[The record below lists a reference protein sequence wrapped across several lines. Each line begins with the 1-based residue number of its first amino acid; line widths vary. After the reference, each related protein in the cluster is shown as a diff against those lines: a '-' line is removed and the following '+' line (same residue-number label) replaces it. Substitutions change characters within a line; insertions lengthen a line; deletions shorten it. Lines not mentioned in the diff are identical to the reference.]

1 MGRPARRAGRGR
13 VLSGRK
19 HDSRSD
25 EDDVR
30 VRPSRRGSRPRT
42 RTRPTHDDAV
52 PGLVVAVDRG
62 RMTVRVDGPDGAP
75 VDVTSMRARELG
87 KHGVVVGDRVRLVGD
102 TSGRTDS
109 LARIVTIEKRT
120 TSLRRTADD
129 TDPTERIVV
138 ANADLL
144 VIVTAVTDPEPALG
158 FLDRCLV
165 AAYAGGLEP
174 LLCLTKTDL
183 GSPQPLLDRYAG
195 LGLDAVAISREAP
208 LDPLI
213 DRLRDRMSVFV
224 GQSGVGKSTLVN
236 RLVPDAFR
244 ATGDV
249 SKIGKGRHTSS
260 SVVLFDLPGGG
271 TVIDT
276 PGIRS
281 FGLAHVTADD
291 VLAAFDEIAE
301 AAVDCPPGCGHT
313 ADDPECAL
321 DAWAAAGPPARREQL
336 AGLRVLLGAVGQVG
350 PGY

>member
-1 MGRPARRAGRGR
+1 
-13 VLSGRK
+13 
-19 HDSRSD
+19 
-25 EDDVR
+25 
-30 VRPSRRGSRPRT
+30 
-42 RTRPTHDDAV
+42 
-52 PGLVVAVDRG
+52 
-62 RMTVRVDGPDGAP
+62 MTVRVDGPEGP
-75 VDVTSMRARELG
+75 VDVTAMRARELG
-87 KHGVVVGDRVRLVGD
+87 RHGVVVGDRVRVVGD
-102 TSGRTDS
+102 TSGRPDT
-109 LARIVTIEKRT
+109 LARIVVIEERT

-129 TDPTERIVV
+129 TDPTERVVV

-144 VIVTAVTDPEPALG
+144 VIVTAVTDPEPAYG

-183 GSPQPLLDRYAG
+183 ASPQPLLDRYAG
-195 LGLDAVAISREAP
+195 LGLEAVPMSRELP
-208 LDPLI
+208 LEELLGRI
-213 DRLRDRMSVFV
+213 RDRMSVFV

-260 SVVLFDLPGGG
+260 SAVLFDLPGGG

-291 VLAAFDEIAE
+291 VLSAFDEIAE
-301 AAVDCPPGCGHT
+301 AATDCPPGCGHT
-313 ADDPECAL
+313 AEDPDCAL
-321 DAWAAAGPPARREQL
+321 DAWAAAGPPARQEQL
-336 AGLRVLLGAVGQVG
+336 VALRVLLAAVGQVG

>member
-1 MGRPARRAGRGR
+1 M
-13 VLSGRK
+13 
-19 HDSRSD
+19 DSRSD

-30 VRPSRRGSRPRT
+30 VRASRHGSRPRT
-42 RTRPTHDDAV
+42 RTRPAHDEAV
-52 PGLVVAVDRG
+52 PGLVIAVDRG
-62 RMTVRVDGPDGAP
+62 RMTVRVEGPDGGP
-75 VDVTSMRARELG
+75 VDVTTMRARELG
-87 KHGVVVGDRVRLVGD
+87 KHGVVVGDRVRVVGD
-102 TSGRTDS
+102 TTGRTDS
-109 LARIVTIEKRT
+109 LARIVTIADRV

-144 VIVTAVTDPEPALG
+144 VVVTSVADPDPALG

-165 AAYAGGLEP
+165 AAYAGGLAP

-183 GSPQPLLDRYAG
+183 ASPQPLLDRYAG
-195 LGLDAVAISREAP
+195 LEVQAVPMSREAS
-208 LDPLI
+208 LDDLLEH
-213 DRLRDRMSVFV
+213 LRDRMSVLV

-260 SVVLFDLPGGG
+260 SVVLLDLPGGG

-281 FGLAHVTADD
+281 LGLAHVTPAD
-291 VLAAFDEIAE
+291 VLAAFDDLAE
-301 AAVDCPPGCGHT
+301 AAVDCPPLCGHT
-313 ADDPECAL
+313 AEDPGCAL
-321 DAWAAAGPPARREQL
+321 DAWAADGPPARRERL
-336 AGLRVLLGAVGQVG
+336 ASFRRLIAAVGQLG
-350 PGY
+350 PGH

>member
-1 MGRPARRAGRGR
+1 
-13 VLSGRK
+13 
-19 HDSRSD
+19 
-25 EDDVR
+25 
-30 VRPSRRGSRPRT
+30 
-42 RTRPTHDDAV
+42 
-52 PGLVVAVDRG
+52 VVAVDRG
-62 RMTVRVDGPDGAP
+62 RMTVRVEGPDGGA
-75 VDVTSMRARELG
+75 VDVTAMRARELG
-87 KHGVVVGDRVRLVGD
+87 KHGVVVGDQVRIVGD
-102 TSGRTDS
+102 TSGRTDT
-109 LARIVTIEKRT
+109 LARIVTIEERT

-195 LGLDAVAISREAP
+195 LGVEAVPISRETP
-208 LDPLI
+208 LDALV
-213 DRLRDRMSVFV
+213 DRLVWRTSVLV

-260 SVVLFDLPGGG
+260 SVVLFDLPEGG

-291 VLAAFDEIAE
+291 VLAAFDDLAE

-313 ADDPECAL
+313 AADPECAL
-321 DAWAAAGPPARREQL
+321 DAWADAGPPARRERL
-336 AGLRVLLGAVGQVG
+336 TSLRTLLDAVGQLG

>member
-1 MGRPARRAGRGR
+1 MGADAGDRTLSPRR
-13 VLSGRK
+13 

-42 RTRPTHDDAV
+42 RTRPAHADAL
-52 PGLVVAVDRG
+52 PGLVIAVDRG
-62 RMTVRVDGPDGAP
+62 RMTVRVEDPGAGQ
-75 VDVTSMRARELG
+75 VELTAMRARELG
-87 KHGVVVGDRVRLVGD
+87 KHGVVVGDQVRVVGD

-109 LARIVTIEKRT
+109 LARIVAIEERT

-129 TDPTERIVV
+129 TDPTERVVV
-138 ANADLL
+138 ANADQL

-183 GSPQPLLDRYAG
+183 ASPQPLLDRYAG
-195 LGLDAVAISREAP
+195 LGVDAVPMSREAP
-208 LDPLI
+208 LDPLL
-213 DRLRDRMSVFV
+213 DRLAGRMSVLV

-244 ATGDV
+244 ATGEV
-249 SKIGKGRHTSS
+249 TKAGKGRHTSS
-260 SVVLFDLPGGG
+260 SAVLLDLPGGG

-281 FGLAHVTADD
+281 FGLAHVTAED
-291 VLAAFDEIAE
+291 VVAAFDDVAE
-301 AAVDCPPGCGHT
+301 AALDCPPGCGHT
-313 ADDPECAL
+313 AADPDCAL
-321 DAWAAAGPPARREQL
+321 DAWAEAGPPARGERL
-336 AGLRVLLGAVGQVG
+336 ASLRRLLDAVGQLG

>member
-1 MGRPARRAGRGR
+1 
-13 VLSGRK
+13 
-19 HDSRSD
+19 
-25 EDDVR
+25 
-30 VRPSRRGSRPRT
+30 
-42 RTRPTHDDAV
+42 
-52 PGLVVAVDRG
+52 VAVDRG
-62 RMTVRVDGPDGAP
+62 RMTVRIEGPDASP

-102 TSGRTDS
+102 TSGRPDT
-109 LARIVTIEKRT
+109 LARIVTIEERT

-138 ANADLL
+138 ANADQL

-165 AAYAGGLEP
+165 AAFAGGLEP

-195 LGLDAVAISREAP
+195 LSLDAVAISREAP
-208 LDPLI
+208 LNGLV
-213 DRLRDRMSVFV
+213 DRLEARMSVFV

-260 SVVLFDLPGGG
+260 SVVLFDLPQGG

-291 VLAAFDEIAE
+291 VLAAFPDMAE
-301 AAVDCPPGCGHT
+301 AAEECPPLCGHT
-313 ADDPECAL
+313 DADPECAL
-321 DAWAAAGPPARREQL
+321 DAWAAEGPPARKQQL

>member
-1 MGRPARRAGRGR
+1 M
-13 VLSGRK
+13 SGRK
-19 HDSRSD
+19 MDRRSD

-30 VRPSRRGSRPRT
+30 VRPTRHGSRPRT
-42 RTRPTHDDAV
+42 RTRPAHDEAV

-62 RMTVRVDGPDGAP
+62 RMTVRTTTPDGAQ
-75 VDVTSMRARELG
+75 VEVTAMRARELG

-102 TSGRTDS
+102 TSGRTDT
-109 LARIVTIEKRT
+109 LARIVTIEDRV

-144 VIVTAVTDPEPALG
+144 VVVTSIADPEPALG

-165 AAYAGGLEP
+165 AAYAGGLKP
-174 LLCLTKTDL
+174 LLVLTKSDL
-183 GSPQPLLDRYAG
+183 ASPQPLLDRYAG
-195 LGLDAVAISREAP
+195 LEVDAVPMSREAP
-208 LDPLI
+208 LEELVA
-213 DRLRDRMSVFV
+213 RLRDRMSVLV
-224 GQSGVGKSTLVN
+224 GQSGVGKSTLFN
-236 RLVPDAFR
+236 RLIPGAFR

-260 SVVLFDLPGGG
+260 SAVLLDLPGGG
-271 TVIDT
+271 MVIDT

-291 VLAAFDEIAE
+291 VLAAFDDLAE

-313 ADDPECAL
+313 AEDPGCAL
-321 DAWAAAGPPARREQL
+321 DAWAAGGPPARAERL
-336 AGLRVLLGAVGQVG
+336 ASFRRLIDAVGQTG
-350 PGY
+350 PAH

>member
-1 MGRPARRAGRGR
+1 M
-13 VLSGRK
+13 
-19 HDSRSD
+19 DSRSD

-30 VRPSRRGSRPRT
+30 VRASRHGSRPRT
-42 RTRPTHDDAV
+42 RTRPTHDEAV
-52 PGLVVAVDRG
+52 PGLVIAVDRG
-62 RMTVRVDGPDGAP
+62 RMTVRVEGPDGAP
-75 VDVTSMRARELG
+75 VDVTTMRARELG
-87 KHGVVVGDRVRLVGD
+87 KHGVVVGDRVRVVGD
-102 TSGRTDS
+102 TTGRTDS
-109 LARIVTIEKRT
+109 LARIVTIADRV

-138 ANADLL
+138 ANADQL
-144 VIVTAVTDPEPALG
+144 VVVTSVTDPEPALG

-183 GSPQPLLDRYAG
+183 ASAQPLLDRYAG
-195 LGLDAVAISREAP
+195 LEVGAVPMSREAP
-208 LDPLI
+208 LDELL
-213 DRLRDRMSVFV
+213 DHLQGRMSVLV

-260 SVVLFDLPGGG
+260 SAVLLDLPGGG

-281 FGLAHVTADD
+281 LGLAHVTPAD
-291 VLAAFDEIAE
+291 VLAAFDDLAE
-301 AAVDCPPGCGHT
+301 AAVDCPPLCGHT
-313 ADDPECAL
+313 AEDPGCAL
-321 DAWAAAGPPARREQL
+321 DPWAADGPPARRERL
-336 AGLRVLLGAVGQVG
+336 ASFRRLITAVGQLG
-350 PGY
+350 PGH

>member
-1 MGRPARRAGRGR
+1 M
-13 VLSGRK
+13 
-19 HDSRSD
+19 DSRSD

-30 VRPSRRGSRPRT
+30 VRATRHGSRPRT
-42 RTRPTHDDAV
+42 RTRPTHDQAV
-52 PGLVVAVDRG
+52 PGLVIAVDRG
-62 RMTVRVDGPDGAP
+62 RMTVRIEGPDGAP
-75 VDVTSMRARELG
+75 VEVTAMRARELG
-87 KHGVVVGDRVRLVGD
+87 KHGVVVGDQVRLVGD

-109 LARIVTIEKRT
+109 LARIVTITDRV

-138 ANADLL
+138 ANADQL
-144 VIVTAVTDPEPALG
+144 VIVTAVADPEPAMG

-165 AAYAGGLEP
+165 AAYAGGLKP

-183 GSPQPLLDRYAG
+183 ASPQPLLDRYAG
-195 LGLDAVAISREAP
+195 LEVEAVPMSREAP
-208 LDPLI
+208 LDELLE
-213 DRLRDRMSVFV
+213 RLTGRMSVLV

-260 SVVLFDLPGGG
+260 SVVLLDLPDGG

-281 FGLAHVTADD
+281 FGLAHVTPQD
-291 VLAAFDEIAE
+291 VLAAFDDLAE
-301 AAVDCPPGCGHT
+301 AAVDCPPGCGHS
-313 ADDPECAL
+313 AEDPECAL
-321 DAWAAAGPPARREQL
+321 DAWAAAGPPARRERL
-336 AGLRVLLGAVGQVG
+336 ASFRRLIAAVGQLA
-350 PGY
+350 PGR

>member
-1 MGRPARRAGRGR
+1 
-13 VLSGRK
+13 
-19 HDSRSD
+19 
-25 EDDVR
+25 
-30 VRPSRRGSRPRT
+30 
-42 RTRPTHDDAV
+42 
-52 PGLVVAVDRG
+52 
-62 RMTVRVDGPDGAP
+62 MTVRVESPDGVP

-87 KHGVVVGDRVRLVGD
+87 KHGVVVGDRVRVVGD
-102 TSGRTDS
+102 TTGRTDS
-109 LARIVTIEKRT
+109 LARIVTIQERT
-120 TSLRRTADD
+120 ASLRRTADD
-129 TDPTERIVV
+129 TDPTERVVV

-144 VIVTAVTDPEPALG
+144 VIVTAVTDPEPAFG

-183 GSPQPLLDRYAG
+183 ASPQSLQDRYAG
-195 LGLDAVAISREAP
+195 LGLDSVALSREAP
-208 LDPLI
+208 LDELL
-213 DRLRDRMSVFV
+213 DRLADRMSVLV

-260 SVVLFDLPGGG
+260 SVVLFDLPDGG

-291 VLAAFDEIAE
+291 VLAAFDELAE

-313 ADDPECAL
+313 DADPGCAL
-321 DAWAAAGPPARREQL
+321 DAWADAGPAARKQQV
-336 AGLRVLLGAVGQVG
+336 AALRVLIEAVGQVG

>member
-1 MGRPARRAGRGR
+1 VSRRM
-13 VLSGRK
+13 
-19 HDSRSD
+19 DSRSD

-30 VRPSRRGSRPRT
+30 VRASRHGSRPRT
-42 RTRPTHDDAV
+42 RTRPAHDEAV
-52 PGLVVAVDRG
+52 PGLVIAVDRG
-62 RMTVRVDGPDGAP
+62 RMTVRVEGPDGGP
-75 VDVTSMRARELG
+75 VDVTTMRARELG
-87 KHGVVVGDRVRLVGD
+87 KHGVVVGDRVRVVGD
-102 TSGRTDS
+102 TTGRTDS
-109 LARIVTIEKRT
+109 LARIVTIADRV

-144 VIVTAVTDPEPALG
+144 VVVTSVADPDPALG

-165 AAYAGGLEP
+165 AAYAGGLAP

-195 LGLDAVAISREAP
+195 LEVQAVPMSREAS
-208 LDPLI
+208 LDDLLEH
-213 DRLRDRMSVFV
+213 LRDRMSVLV

-260 SVVLFDLPGGG
+260 SVVLLDLPGGG

-281 FGLAHVTADD
+281 LGLAHVTPAD
-291 VLAAFDEIAE
+291 VLAAFDDLAE
-301 AAVDCPPGCGHT
+301 AAVDCPPLCGHT
-313 ADDPECAL
+313 AEDPGCAL
-321 DAWAAAGPPARREQL
+321 DAWAADGPPARRERL
-336 AGLRVLLGAVGQVG
+336 ASFRRLIAAVGQLG
-350 PGY
+350 PGH

>member
-1 MGRPARRAGRGR
+1 
-13 VLSGRK
+13 
-19 HDSRSD
+19 
-25 EDDVR
+25 
-30 VRPSRRGSRPRT
+30 
-42 RTRPTHDDAV
+42 
-52 PGLVVAVDRG
+52 
-62 RMTVRVDGPDGAP
+62 MTVRIDGPEGP
-75 VDVTSMRARELG
+75 VDVTAMRARELG
-87 KHGVVVGDRVRLVGD
+87 RHGVVVGDRVRLVGD

-109 LARIVTIEKRT
+109 LARIVTIEERQT
-120 TSLRRTADD
+120 ALRRTADD
-129 TDPTERIVV
+129 TDPTERVVV

-183 GSPQPLLDRYAG
+183 ASAQPLLDRYAG
-195 LGLDAVAISREAP
+195 LHLEAVPMSRELP
-208 LDPLI
+208 LDDLL
-213 DRLRDRMSVFV
+213 DRIRDRMSVFV

-236 RLVPDAFR
+236 RLVPDALR

-260 SVVLFDLPGGG
+260 SAVLFDLPGGG

-291 VLAAFDEIAE
+291 VLVAFDDIAE
-301 AAVDCPPGCGHT
+301 AATECPPGCGHT
-313 ADDPECAL
+313 AEDPDCAL
-321 DAWAAAGPPARREQL
+321 DAWAAQGPERRREQL
-336 AGLRVLLGAVGQVG
+336 DALRVLLAAVGQVG

>member
-1 MGRPARRAGRGR
+1 M
-13 VLSGRK
+13 
-19 HDSRSD
+19 
-25 EDDVR
+25 
-30 VRPSRRGSRPRT
+30 
-42 RTRPTHDDAV
+42 
-52 PGLVVAVDRG
+52 VVAVDRG
-62 RMTVRVDGPDGAP
+62 RMTVRVEGPDGGP
-75 VDVTSMRARELG
+75 VDVTAMRARELG

-102 TSGRTDS
+102 TSGRPDT
-109 LARIVTIEKRT
+109 LARIIAIEERA

-158 FLDRCLV
+158 FIDRCLV

-183 GSPQPLLDRYAG
+183 DSPDALLRRYAG
-195 LGLDAVAISREAP
+195 LGLQAVSISRERP
-208 LDPLI
+208 LDELI
-213 DRLRDRMSVFV
+213 GLLAWRMSVFV

-244 ATGDV
+244 ATGVV

-260 SVVLFDLPGGG
+260 STVLFDLPDGG

-291 VLAAFDEIAE
+291 VLEAFDEINE
-301 AAVDCPPGCGHT
+301 AAADCPPGCGHT
-313 ADDPECAL
+313 AEDPECAL
-321 DAWAAAGPPARREQL
+321 DGWAAAGPPVRQQQL
-336 AGLRVLLGAVGQVG
+336 AALRVLLDAVGQVG

>member
-1 MGRPARRAGRGR
+1 M
-13 VLSGRK
+13 
-19 HDSRSD
+19 DSRSD

-30 VRPSRRGSRPRT
+30 VRASRHGSRPRT
-42 RTRPTHDDAV
+42 RTRPSHDEAV
-52 PGLVVAVDRG
+52 PGLVIAVDRG
-62 RMTVRVDGPDGAP
+62 RMTVRVEGSGGTP
-75 VDVTSMRARELG
+75 VDVTTMRARELG
-87 KHGVVVGDRVRLVGD
+87 KHGVVVGDRVRVVGD
-102 TSGRTDS
+102 TTGRTDS
-109 LARIVTIEKRT
+109 LARIVTIADRV

-138 ANADLL
+138 ANADQL
-144 VIVTAVTDPEPALG
+144 VVVTSVADPEPALG

-183 GSPQPLLDRYAG
+183 ASAQPLLDRYAG
-195 LGLDAVAISREAP
+195 LEVEAVPMSREAP
-208 LDPLI
+208 LDEL
-213 DRLRDRMSVFV
+213 LAHLQGQMSVLV

-260 SVVLFDLPGGG
+260 SVVLLDLPGGG

-281 FGLAHVTADD
+281 LGLAHVTPAD
-291 VLAAFDEIAE
+291 VLAAFDDLAE
-301 AAVDCPPGCGHT
+301 AAVDCPPLCGHT
-313 ADDPECAL
+313 ADDPGCAL
-321 DAWAAAGPPARREQL
+321 DAWAADGPPARRERL
-336 AGLRVLLGAVGQVG
+336 ASFRRLIAAVGQLA
-350 PGY
+350 PGH

>member
-1 MGRPARRAGRGR
+1 VSRRM
-13 VLSGRK
+13 
-19 HDSRSD
+19 DSRSD

-30 VRPSRRGSRPRT
+30 VRASRHGSRPRT
-42 RTRPTHDDAV
+42 RTRPAHDEAV
-52 PGLVVAVDRG
+52 PGLVIAVDRG
-62 RMTVRVDGPDGAP
+62 RMTVRVEGPDGAP
-75 VDVTSMRARELG
+75 VDVTTMRARELG
-87 KHGVVVGDRVRLVGD
+87 KHGVVVGDQVRVVGD
-102 TSGRTDS
+102 TTGRTDS
-109 LARIVTIEKRT
+109 LARIVTIADRV

-144 VIVTAVTDPEPALG
+144 VVVTSVADPDPALG

-165 AAYAGGLEP
+165 AAYAGGLAP

-183 GSPQPLLDRYAG
+183 ASPQPLLDRYAG
-195 LGLDAVAISREAP
+195 LEVQAVPMSREAP
-208 LDPLI
+208 LDDLLEH
-213 DRLRDRMSVFV
+213 LRDRMSVLV

-260 SVVLFDLPGGG
+260 SVVLLDLPGGG

-281 FGLAHVTADD
+281 LGLAHVTPAD
-291 VLAAFDEIAE
+291 VLAAFDDLAE
-301 AAVDCPPGCGHT
+301 AAVDCPPLCGHT
-313 ADDPECAL
+313 AEDPGCAL
-321 DAWAAAGPPARREQL
+321 DAWAADGPPARRERL
-336 AGLRVLLGAVGQVG
+336 ASFRRLIAAVGQLG
-350 PGY
+350 PGH

>member
-1 MGRPARRAGRGR
+1 M
-13 VLSGRK
+13 
-19 HDSRSD
+19 DSRSD

-30 VRPSRRGSRPRT
+30 VRATRHGSRPRT
-42 RTRPTHDDAV
+42 RTRPTHDEAV
-52 PGLVVAVDRG
+52 PGLVIAVDRG
-62 RMTVRVDGPDGAP
+62 RMTVRVEGPDGTP
-75 VDVTSMRARELG
+75 VEVTTMRARELG
-87 KHGVVVGDRVRLVGD
+87 KHGVVVGDRVRVVGD

-109 LARIVTIEKRT
+109 LARIVTIVDRV

-144 VIVTAVTDPEPALG
+144 VVVTAVADPEPAVG

-165 AAYAGGLEP
+165 AAYAGGLAP

-183 GSPQPLLDRYAG
+183 ASAQPLLDRYAG
-195 LGLDAVAISREAP
+195 LEVQAVPMSREAS
-208 LDPLI
+208 LDELLGY
-213 DRLRDRMSVFV
+213 LRGRMSVLV

-260 SVVLFDLPGGG
+260 SVVLLDLPGGG

-281 FGLAHVTADD
+281 LGLAHVTPQD
-291 VLAAFDEIAE
+291 VLAAFDDLAE
-301 AAVDCPPGCGHT
+301 AAADCPPACGHS
-313 ADDPECAL
+313 AEDPGCAL
-321 DAWAAAGPPARREQL
+321 DAWAAAGPPARRDRL
-336 AGLRVLLGAVGQVG
+336 ASFRRLIAAVSH
-350 PGY
+350 

>member
-1 MGRPARRAGRGR
+1 M
-13 VLSGRK
+13 
-19 HDSRSD
+19 DSRSD

-30 VRPSRRGSRPRT
+30 VRATRHGSRPRT
-42 RTRPTHDDAV
+42 RTRPAHDEAV
-52 PGLVVAVDRG
+52 PGLVIAVDRG
-62 RMTVRVDGPDGAP
+62 RMTVRVEGPEGTP
-75 VDVTSMRARELG
+75 VEVTAMRARELG
-87 KHGVVVGDRVRLVGD
+87 KHGVVVGDRVRVVGD

-109 LARIVTIEKRT
+109 LARIVTITDRV

-138 ANADLL
+138 ANADQL
-144 VIVTAVTDPEPALG
+144 VIVTAVADPEPALG

-165 AAYAGGLEP
+165 AAYAGGLQP

-183 GSPQPLLDRYAG
+183 ASPQPLLDRYAG
-195 LGLDAVAISREAP
+195 LDVQAVPMSREAP
-208 LDPLI
+208 LDELLE
-213 DRLRDRMSVFV
+213 RLEGRMSVLV

-260 SVVLFDLPGGG
+260 SVVLLDLPGGG

-281 FGLAHVTADD
+281 FGLAHVTPQD
-291 VLAAFDEIAE
+291 VLAAFDDLAE
-301 AAVDCPPGCGHT
+301 AAVDCPSGCGHG
-313 ADDPECAL
+313 AEDPGCAL
-321 DAWAAAGPPARREQL
+321 DAWAEAGPPARRERL
-336 AGLRVLLGAVGQVG
+336 ASLRRLIAAVGQLG

>member
-1 MGRPARRAGRGR
+1 MSRR
-13 VLSGRK
+13 
-19 HDSRSD
+19 HDHRSD
-25 EDDVR
+25 EDDIR

-42 RTRPTHDDAV
+42 RTRPAHADAV

-62 RMTVRVDGPDGAP
+62 RMQVRIEGPDGAP
-75 VDVTSMRARELG
+75 VEVTAMRARELG

-102 TSGRTDS
+102 TSGRTDT
-109 LARIVTIEKRT
+109 LARIVVIEDRV

-138 ANADLL
+138 ANADQL
-144 VIVTAVTDPEPALG
+144 VVVTAVVDPEPALG

-183 GSPQPLLDRYAG
+183 ASPQPLLDRYAG
-195 LGLDAVAISREAP
+195 LGVEAVPMSRETP
-208 LDPLI
+208 LDELLTRI
-213 DRLRDRMSVFV
+213 TGRMSVFV

-244 ATGDV
+244 ATGEV
-249 SKIGKGRHTSS
+249 TKVGKGRHTSS
-260 SVVLFDLPGGG
+260 SAVLLDLPGGG

-281 FGLAHVTADD
+281 LGLAHVTPED
-291 VLAAFDEIAE
+291 VLAAFDDLAE
-301 AAVDCPPGCGHT
+301 AAVDCPPNCGHT
-313 ADDPECAL
+313 EADPECAL
-321 DAWAAAGPPARREQL
+321 DAWADDGPPARRERL
-336 AGLRVLLGAVGQVG
+336 ASFRRLVDAVGQLG

>member
-1 MGRPARRAGRGR
+1 M
-13 VLSGRK
+13 
-19 HDSRSD
+19 DSRSD

-30 VRPSRRGSRPRT
+30 VRATRHGSRPRT
-42 RTRPTHDDAV
+42 RTRPAHDEAV
-52 PGLVVAVDRG
+52 PGLVIAVDRG
-62 RMTVRVDGPDGAP
+62 RMTVRVEGPDGAP
-75 VDVTSMRARELG
+75 VEVTAMRARELG
-87 KHGVVVGDRVRLVGD
+87 KHGVVVGDRVRVVGD

-109 LARIVTIEKRT
+109 LARIVTITDRV

-138 ANADLL
+138 ANADQL
-144 VIVTAVTDPEPALG
+144 VVVTAVADPEPALG

-165 AAYAGGLEP
+165 AAYAGGLQP

-183 GSPQPLLDRYAG
+183 ASPQPLLDRYAG
-195 LGLDAVAISREAP
+195 LEVEAVPMSREAP
-208 LDPLI
+208 LDELLE
-213 DRLRDRMSVFV
+213 RLEGRMSVLV

-260 SVVLFDLPGGG
+260 SVVLLDLPGGG

-281 FGLAHVTADD
+281 FGLAHVTPSD
-291 VLAAFDEIAE
+291 VLAAFDDLAE
-301 AAVDCPPGCGHT
+301 VAVDCPPGCGHG
-313 ADDPECAL
+313 DEDPGCAL
-321 DAWAAAGPPARREQL
+321 DAWAEAGPPARRERL
-336 AGLRVLLGAVGQVG
+336 ASFRRLIAAVGQLG

>member
-1 MGRPARRAGRGR
+1 M
-13 VLSGRK
+13 
-19 HDSRSD
+19 D

-30 VRPSRRGSRPRT
+30 VRPNRRGSRPRT
-42 RTRPTHDDAV
+42 RTRPTHADAV
-52 PGLVVAVDRG
+52 PGLVVGVDRG
-62 RMTVRVDGPDGAP
+62 RMTVRVEGPDGAP
-75 VDVTSMRARELG
+75 VDVTAMRARELG
-87 KHGVVVGDRVRLVGD
+87 RHGVVVGDRVRVVGD
-102 TSGRTDS
+102 TSGRPDT
-109 LARIVTIEKRT
+109 LARIVVIEERT

-129 TDPTERIVV
+129 TDPTERVVV
-138 ANADLL
+138 ANADVL
-144 VIVTAVTDPEPALG
+144 VIVTSVTDPEPALG

-183 GSPQPLLDRYAG
+183 TSPRPLLDRYAG
-195 LGLDAVAISREAP
+195 LGLEAVPMSRELP
-208 LDPLI
+208 LDDLL
-213 DRLRDRMSVFV
+213 DRVRDRMSVFV

-236 RLVPDAFR
+236 RLVPDALR

-260 SVVLFDLPGGG
+260 SAVLFDLPGGG

-291 VLAAFDEIAE
+291 VLVAFEDIAE
-301 AAVDCPPGCGHT
+301 AATECPPGCGHT
-313 ADDPECAL
+313 AEDPDCAL
-321 DAWAAAGPPARREQL
+321 DAWAAEGPVRREQL
-336 AGLRVLLGAVGQVG
+336 DAVRVLLTAVGQVG